1 MSDLDYNECEA
12 IFDELNSDY
21 SFSYAHG
28 MLCGFLCV
36 KDDASPELWLS
47 EILSVDIKEID
58 KTKNSEDIYKIFNN
72 TKQQLND
79 ANLNFNILI
88 ADDLQ
93 SLSRQATTIVEWC
106 EGFLIAIGLSNIASQ
121 EQELLDS
128 IKDISEISKLNTDIT
143 DNNENAT
150 QLTEIVEFVR
160 MNVLLIQDIAKPS
173 KHKYIDTNIFG

>member
-12 IFDELNSDY
+12 IFNELNSDY

-36 KDDASPELWLS
+36 KDDVSPELWLS
-47 EILSVDIKEID
+47 EILNTDIKEVD
-58 KTKNSEDIYKIFNN
+58 KMQNCAAIYKIFNN

-79 ANLNFNILI
+79 TNLNFAILI

-93 SLSRQATTIVEWC
+93 SLSRQATTIIAWC
-106 EGFLIAIGLSNIASQ
+106 DGFLVAIGLSNIASQ
-121 EQELLDS
+121 EQELMDA
-128 IKDISEISKLNTDIT
+128 IKDISEISKLNTDIA
-143 DNNENAT
+143 DNNENAN
-150 QLTEIVEFVR
+150 QLTEIIEFIR

-173 KHKYIDTNIFG
+173 KHKYIDTNIFH